1 MKADKQIC
9 SRGRIS
15 FLNSY
20 FRGLRM
26 TPPARRMLV
35 AGFLLGVAAVPAR
48 AASEQGPPPRWW
60 KSEATV
66 RELGLT
72 ADQSARIDQIFET
85 TVVDL
90 RQEWEELDRLEEKL
104 SKLFQNDADETT
116 LARQIDR
123 VETARASANKT
134 RSLMLMRMRKVLTPE
149 QRVRL
154 ENLSRRRDNRGPSS
168 GARPAPPPGNR
179 PPAAPERPPQF

>member
-1 MKADKQIC
+1 
-9 SRGRIS
+9 
-15 FLNSY
+15 
-20 FRGLRM
+20 
-26 TPPARRMLV
+26 MLF
-35 AGFLLGVAAVPAR
+35 AGFVLSLIGIPVSEAA
-48 AASEQGPPPRWW
+48 EQGPPPRWW
-60 KSEATV
+60 KSEAMS

-72 ADQSARIDQIFET
+72 ADQSARIEEIFET

-104 SKLFQNDADETT
+104 SKLFQNNADETT

-149 QRVRL
+149 QRIRL
-154 ENLSRRRDNRGPSS
+154 ENLSRRRDNRGQGQSS
-168 GARPAPPPGNR
+168 GPRPAPPSDSR
-179 PPAAPERPPQF
+179 PQPAPERPPQF